1 MKPKLFIF
9 ALLALLVA
17 SCTDEI
23 DIPEPAAKE
32 EKAPKAGEMVTIE
45 ASIPPETRVAYDDSD
60 GSLSWQSGD
69 QLRLAAYNGILILE
83 ALYLPGPEPAILFR
97 GRW

>member
-17 SCTDEI
+17 SCTDETI
-23 DIPEPAAKE
+23 FPNPRCE

-45 ASIPPETRVAYDDSD
+45 ASIPPETR
-60 GSLSWQSGD
+60 
-69 QLRLAAYNGILILE
+69 NI
-83 ALYLPGPEPAILFR
+83 
-97 GRW
+97 

>member
-23 DIPEPAAKE
+23 DIPEPAGKRGKSAKSGRNGYHRGLD
-32 EKAPKAGEMVTIE
+32 PAGD
-45 ASIPPETRVAYDDSD
+45 PR
-60 GSLSWQSGD
+60 
-69 QLRLAAYNGILILE
+69 GI
-83 ALYLPGPEPAILFR
+83 
-97 GRW
+97 

>member
-45 ASIPPETRVAYDDSD
+45 GLDPAGDPRSI
-60 GSLSWQSGD
+60 
-69 QLRLAAYNGILILE
+69 
-83 ALYLPGPEPAILFR
+83 
-97 GRW
+97 